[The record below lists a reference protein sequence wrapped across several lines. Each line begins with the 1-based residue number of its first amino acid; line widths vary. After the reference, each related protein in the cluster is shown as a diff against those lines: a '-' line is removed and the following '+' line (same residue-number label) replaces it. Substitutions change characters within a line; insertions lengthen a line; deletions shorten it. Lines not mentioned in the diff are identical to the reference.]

1 MPTSQI
7 QRPPV
12 VAIMGHVDHGKS
24 SLLDYIRKSN
34 IVAGEAGGITQHISA
49 YEVSVPDSEGVQK
62 RITFIDTP
70 GHAAFSHM
78 RERGATIADIA
89 ILIVSAEEGVKAQT
103 KEAIKTITGSK
114 VPFIV
119 AITKIDRPN
128 SNVMKVKTEL
138 MEQEVFV
145 EGMGGSISCV
155 AISSKSGE
163 GIPELLETI
172 LLLAELEDF
181 KGNPNI
187 PAEGFIVEANM
198 DDKRGISATMIIKDG
213 TLKQGNFVVVDDAW
227 TTTRIIEDFMGKTL
241 SEVSFST
248 PIRLTGF
255 SKLPNIGSLFTTCES
270 KKEAEEQAL
279 QNARIIAE
287 NPINV
292 RPIPENA
299 EDICIIPIII
309 KSDVYG
315 TAEAIEG
322 EILKIEIPDVYFK
335 IIKKGVGA
343 ISESDIQ
350 LAASDKKAIIIGFHV
365 DMDARARDI
374 NETEKVTVETFTI
387 IYKLT
392 EWLHQIGLDRKPER
406 EVDQLVAQVKIL
418 KYFSSQK
425 NTHVAGGRV
434 VMGTIHKNNLVKI
447 VRAGE
452 IVGSGKILELQ
463 QGKSPTDKVEVD
475 NEFGMQLESPIAP
488 ESGDMLE
495 VIIKVIQ

>member
-1 MPTSQI
+1 MPTTST

-24 SLLDYIRKSN
+24 SLLDFIRSSN

-49 YEVSVPDSEGVQK
+49 YEVTVPDADGVQK

-103 KEAIKTITGSK
+103 KEAIKTIVSNK

-119 AITKIDRPN
+119 AITKIDKPN
-128 SNVMKVKTEL
+128 INIDRVKTEL

-145 EGMGGSISCV
+145 EGFGGTISCV
-155 AISSKSGE
+155 AISSKSGQ
-163 GIPELLETI
+163 GVPELLETI

-181 KGNPNI
+181 KGNPDI
-187 PAEGFIVEANM
+187 PAEGFVVEANM
-198 DDKRGISATMIIKDG
+198 DEKRGISATMIIKNG

-227 TTTRIIEDFMGKTL
+227 TTTRLIEDFLGKQL
-241 SEVSFST
+241 EEVSFST

-255 SKLPNIGSLFTTCES
+255 SKLPNIGSHFTTAEN
-270 KKEAEEQAL
+270 KKEAEERAL
-279 QNARIIAE
+279 QNKSEMHEVSYARE
-287 NPINV
+287 
-292 RPIPENA
+292 IPENQTGIA
-299 EDICIIPIII
+299 IIPIII

-315 TAEAIEG
+315 SAEAIEA
-322 EILKIEIPDVYFK
+322 EIMKIEIPDVYFK
-335 IIKKGVGA
+335 VIKKGVGA

-350 LAASDKKAIIIGFHV
+350 LAIADKKTIVLGFHV
-365 DMDARARDI
+365 DMDARARDL
-374 NETEKVTVETFTI
+374 NETEKITVETFTI

-392 EWLHQIGLDRKPER
+392 EWLHALGVERKPLKEL
-406 EVDQLVAQVKIL
+406 DQILATVKVL
-418 KYFSSQK
+418 KYFSNQK
-425 NTHVAGGRV
+425 NTHLIGARVLSGTITKGSLIRITRNDEVAG
-434 VMGTIHKNNLVKI
+434 N
-447 VRAGE
+447 
-452 IVGSGKILELQ
+452 GKILELQ

-475 NEFGMQLESPIAP
+475 SEFGTQIESSVAP
-488 ESGDMLE
+488 EPGDIIE
-495 VIIKVIQ
+495 VFKKVIQ

>member
-270 KKEAEEQAL
+270 KKEAEEQSL
-279 QNARIIAE
+279 QNARAIAE

>member
-255 SKLPNIGSLFTTCES
+255 SKLPNI
-270 KKEAEEQAL
+270 
-279 QNARIIAE
+279 
-287 NPINV
+287 
-292 RPIPENA
+292 
-299 EDICIIPIII
+299 
-309 KSDVYG
+309 
-315 TAEAIEG
+315 
-322 EILKIEIPDVYFK
+322 
-335 IIKKGVGA
+335 
-343 ISESDIQ
+343 
-350 LAASDKKAIIIGFHV
+350 ASYNHK
-365 DMDARARDI
+365 
-374 NETEKVTVETFTI
+374 
-387 IYKLT
+387 
-392 EWLHQIGLDRKPER
+392 IGLFYDMGNVYQERNLDTTFQRKTLQ
-406 EVDQLVAQVKIL
+406 DIGLG
-418 KYFSSQK
+418 YYSSFDDFFLRTQIAWNLNSK
-425 NTHVAGGRV
+425 PISSEYTN
-434 VMGTIHKNNLVKI
+434 HKNSKFLVQ
-447 VRAGE
+447 AGW
-452 IVGSGKILELQ
+452 V
-463 QGKSPTDKVEVD
+463 
-475 NEFGMQLESPIAP
+475 F
-488 ESGDMLE
+488 
-495 VIIKVIQ
+495 